1 MSALQRGINSVKR
14 LTAVPRTVAMQ
25 AQSWVT
31 QNLFGPQGVVHPT
44 PPDTT
49 KIFRT
54 PIVTPISARP
64 AFAQTVFV
72 TNLLLTTLAGT
83 SVSVTPATASL
94 TTTRYAPT
102 VTATNIK
109 PFMQTAWDNPVL
121 APRRTQAY
129 ESRGTDRFYGA
140 VSATPTT
147 ASLATTGYAPTV
159 TASDHKTVTPTT
171 ATLTTTGYAPS
182 VTATGGSAPFAQA
195 DWLNPRGRAWLYV
208 PQSHRYAGTPVS
220 NTVVIPTAATL
231 TLTGYAPTVTNGV
244 VVVPFS
250 QIDWPNPRINPR
262 YKQQPAGG
270 RVLGEEPFPFTQ
282 TEWPNP
288 NRRVLAKPAFTQSVS
303 YTLVPVPVSITP
315 TTATLTTTG
324 YAPTITASDH
334 KTVTPS
340 TATLTTTGYAP
351 TITVESASRTVIPT
365 TATLTLMTY
374 APTVTATVDEPLGF
388 YPGGGGD
395 DAPPRTKKRTRTQLV
410 TLANQLDAT
419 VRETLRTMRTPAAPP
434 ATTPIPVS
442 QIVSTYE
449 TIQTQAA
456 EFRTMQAQVAAL
468 REQMQRYQQA
478 LLDADD
484 AEWEWFL

>member
-1 MSALQRGINSVKR
+1 MANRYELQSGTGIIELQASTDDLLLQSDGITSAPFVNASTVTAPPIPTSRQR
-14 LTAVPRTVAMQ
+14 AVESQT
-25 AQSWVT
+25 
-31 QNLFGPQGVVHPT
+31 GVVSRFLGAVASVAS
-44 PPDTT
+44 
-49 KIFRT
+49 IFRT
-54 PIVTPISARP
+54 PLMAPRFPSRAAQQLT
-64 AFAQTVFV
+64 FA
-72 TNLLLTTLAGT
+72 TNLLLTTLAAVGGG
-83 SVSVTPATASL
+83 VSVTPATASL
-94 TTTRYAPT
+94 TTTAYAPS
-102 VTATNIK
+102 VTATNNK

-250 QIDWPNPRINPR
+250 QTEWPNPRINPR

-303 YTLVPVPVSITP
+303 YTLAPAPVSVTP

-324 YAPTITASDH
+324 YAPTVTASDH

-351 TITVESASRTVIPT
+351 TVTVESANRTVTPT
-365 TATLTLMTY
+365 TAVLVLTTY
-374 APTVTATVDEPLGF
+374 APDVNNGAGRWGLW
-388 YPGGGGD
+388 
-395 DAPPRTKKRTRTQLV
+395 
-410 TLANQLDAT
+410 
-419 VRETLRTMRTPAAPP
+419 
-434 ATTPIPVS
+434 
-442 QIVSTYE
+442 
-449 TIQTQAA
+449 
-456 EFRTMQAQVAAL
+456 
-468 REQMQRYQQA
+468 QRRRRR
-478 LLDADD
+478 
-484 AEWEWFL
+484 